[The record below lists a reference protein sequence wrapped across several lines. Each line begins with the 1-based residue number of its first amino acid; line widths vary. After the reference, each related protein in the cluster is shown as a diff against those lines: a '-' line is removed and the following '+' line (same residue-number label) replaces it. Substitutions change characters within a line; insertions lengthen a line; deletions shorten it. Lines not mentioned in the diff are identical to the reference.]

1 MSDDKLSQLHE
12 VVKESLRQKILL
24 QLGEHE
30 RLTLDDLIKNLRAYN
45 IQELSNQLNILGQ
58 LTVEGEH
65 LVVAKQANQY
75 ELTEKGHYVLDEM
88 IAFPELESDNYK
100 EKFLGET
107 NQSSNQSKTKPKWF
121 TPYWIVIFVSTIIV
135 VGILIPVFGHQP
147 LERTI
152 FYATISLLIIGFG
165 YYIRVKPSITLNK
178 IVYVGLLGF
187 VIGDIL
193 WFLGLV
199 IAETSLPHTDAIE
212 NTVFIVLT
220 TVSFTVG
227 PIVGYLIGK
236 ARNFKGP
243 QQYSP

>member
-1 MSDDKLSQLHE
+1 MRDDRLSQIHE
-12 VVKESLRQKILL
+12 VLKDPIRQKILL

-30 RLTLDDLIKNLRAYN
+30 CLTLYDLTENLRAYD
-45 IQELSNQLNILGQ
+45 IQELSNQLNMLRQ
-58 LTVEGEH
+58 LTVEGEN
-65 LVVAKQANQY
+65 LVSNLANKY

-88 IAFPELESDNYK
+88 IAFPELGSDNYR

-107 NQSSNQSKTKPKWF
+107 NQSKAKPKWF
-121 TPYWIVIFVSTIIV
+121 NPYWAVLFVSTVIM
-135 VGILIPVFGHQP
+135 VGIVIPIFGHQP

-152 FYATISLLIIGFG
+152 FYAAISLLIVGFG

-187 VIGDIL
+187 FIGDIL

-199 IAETSLPHTDAIE
+199 IAVISLPHTDAME
-212 NTVFIVLT
+212 NTIFVVLT

-227 PIVGYLIGK
+227 PIIGYLIGK
-236 ARNFKGP
+236 SRNFKGP